1 VDRTIVDVSVLGVKL
16 GYPMLDLLYVL
27 LATARSGLKLQR
39 ELALENLALRQ
50 QLAIVQ
56 RKTKRP
62 RLTQADRAF
71 WVALCGLWP
80 DWHNALIIVKPETV
94 IRWHRKGFKLYWTW
108 KSRHRGGRPRIDAEI
123 RTLIRRMARE
133 NPTWGA
139 PRIHGEL
146 LMLGFEVGEATVS
159 HYMPLSRKPPSQ
171 SWRTFLHNHTKD
183 VVSIDFF
190 VVPTATFRVMYVF
203 LVLEHECRRIVHF
216 NVTDGPSAQWTG
228 QQLVNAFPYDSAPRY
243 VIRDRDKIYGADF
256 ARRVRA
262 MGIEQV
268 LTAPRSPWQNPY
280 CERVIGT
287 LRRDCLD
294 HVIVV
299 GEQHL
304 RRILRKYLEYYH
316 GSRTHLALGKD
327 TPDLRQRES
336 ADGGKV
342 IALPMVG
349 GLHHRYTRRAA

>member
-1 VDRTIVDVSVLGVKL
+1 
-16 GYPMLDLLYVL
+16 MLQLVYAL
-27 LATARSGLKLQR
+27 LATAGSSLRPQR

-50 QLAIVQ
+50 QLAILH

-62 RLTQADRAF
+62 KLIKADRAF
-71 WVALCGLWP
+71 WVALSRLWP
-80 DWHNALIIVKPETV
+80 DWQSALILVKPETV
-94 IRWHRKGFKLYWTW
+94 IGWHRKGFKLYWTR
-108 KSRHRGGRPRIDAEI
+108 KSRNRGGRPPIDAEI
-123 RTLIRRMARE
+123 RKLIRRMAIE

-146 LMLGFEVGEATVS
+146 LKLGFEVSEATVS
-159 HYMPLSRKPPSQ
+159 RYMPRRRKPPSH
-171 SWRTFLHNHTKD
+171 SWRAFLRNHTKD
-183 VVSIDFF
+183 LVSIDFF
-190 VVPTATFRVMYVF
+190 VVPTATFRVLYVF
-203 LVLEHECRRIVHF
+203 LVLEHERRRIVYF
-216 NVTDGPSAQWTG
+216 NVTEGPSAQWTG
-228 QQLVNAFPYDSAPRY
+228 QQLVNAFPYDSARKF

-304 RRILRKYLEYYH
+304 RRILRKYFEYYH
-316 GSRTHLALGKD
+316 GSRTHLGLGKD
-327 TPDLRQRES
+327 APEPRKRES
-336 ADGGKV
+336 IDGGKV

-349 GLHHRYTRRAA
+349 GLHHRYARRAA